1 MTSLDFERSLSRL
14 EEVVARLETGDL
26 PLEEGLTA
34 FEEGMN
40 LSRHCQLR
48 LDAAEKRI
56 EELLGN
62 PGEGSGAR

>member
-14 EEVVARLETGDL
+14 EEVVSRLEKGDL

-62 PGEGSGAR
+62 PGQGLGQ